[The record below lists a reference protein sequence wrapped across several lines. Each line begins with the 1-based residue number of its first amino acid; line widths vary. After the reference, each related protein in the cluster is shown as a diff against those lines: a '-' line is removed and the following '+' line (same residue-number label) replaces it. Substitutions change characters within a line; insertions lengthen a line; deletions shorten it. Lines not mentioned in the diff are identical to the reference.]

1 MQEQQANPKQKS
13 PEDVISR
20 QLRRQ
25 MERKLKKI
33 QIIPDETNLTATT
46 GLGLFIEIF
55 HQSPFARELEAC
67 LPERTSHRSV
77 GSYLMALL
85 IIAGHIR
92 GLESLSSLRRVR
104 HDPYLCELFEDE
116 VAAVRTIGDFLYDF
130 EPHHIEKLNIFLNKM
145 AKGIFEHLNIVLPE
159 AKRDPRMV
167 IDMDSSHHVHYGE
180 EIEGLWYN
188 YKNQW
193 CLESHV
199 AFDQLGL
206 CHGIELRPGNTKPG
220 KDAHLFMERVFRDH
234 RQSRLRRLEGND
246 YFRGDSAYCNQE
258 VIKKCLDLGLLFTIT
273 AHKATTQW
281 DKKMDKTGLDWQPW
295 IYGEDDL
302 NKAKK
307 AGLDL
312 PKSEVAKFYWEPSWA
327 EGKLLFPIV
336 VKRTW
341 VQFSKIKDKTKKF
354 GQRNLFE
361 LDTVKEDG
369 DWEYYA
375 VVTNMNLLEHSFQEV
390 FEHHRKRGNAE
401 NFVREGKY
409 NFHLK
414 NFPCEKLLANQ
425 AWVCFA
431 QIAHNLIRWV
441 AILDNPE
448 SPSFAK
454 KIRDDFIFH
463 PGRVIHHA
471 RQVFVRTTV
480 KMKEVLDKI
489 EGWQFPDFN
498 AARVM
503 SVPSG

>member
-1 MQEQQANPKQKS
+1 MEANHQEAESKKPDDN
-13 PEDVISR
+13 ITR

-25 MERKLKKI
+25 MERKLKRI
-33 QIIPDETNLTATT
+33 QIIPDDTSLTATT
-46 GLGLFIEIF
+46 GLGIFIEVF
-55 HQSPFARELEAC
+55 NQSPFASELAAC

-85 IIAGHIR
+85 ILAGHIR
-92 GLESLSSLRRVR
+92 GVESLSALRRVR

-116 VAAVRTIGDFLYDF
+116 VAAVRTIGDFLYAF
-130 EPHHIEKLNIFLNKM
+130 KPEHIEKLNVFLNKM
-145 AKGIFEHLNIVLPE
+145 AKGISEHLNLVLP
-159 AKRDPRMV
+159 AKNRDSRTI
-167 IDMDSSHHVHYGE
+167 IDMDSSHHVHYGD

-199 AFDQLGL
+199 AFDQIGL

-220 KDAHLFMERVFRDH
+220 KGAPDFIERVFKDH
-234 RQSRLRRLEGND
+234 RQQRIRRLEGND
-246 YFRGDSAYCNQE
+246 FFRGDSAYCNQE
-258 VIKKCLDLGLLFTIT
+258 VIKKCLELGLQFTLT

-281 DKKMDKTGLDWQPW
+281 DRDMAKEGLDWHPW
-295 IYGEDDL
+295 VNSEADL
-302 NKAKK
+302 KKAKK
-307 AGLDL
+307 AKLEL
-312 PKSEVAKFYWEPSWA
+312 PKAEVARFFWKPSWA
-327 EGKLLFPIV
+327 ERKLLFPIIV
-336 VKRTW
+336 RRTW
-341 VQFSKIKDKTKKF
+341 VQYSKVKDKMKNF
-354 GQRNLFE
+354 GQRNFFE
-361 LDTVKEDG
+361 IDTVKEEG
-369 DWEYYA
+369 AWEYYA
-375 VVTNMNLLEHSFQEV
+375 VVTNMNLAEHSLQEV
-390 FEHHRKRGNAE
+390 FEHHRKRGHAE

-414 NFPCEKLLANQ
+414 NFPCTKLLANQ

-441 AILDNPE
+441 AVLDSPDR
-448 SPSFAK
+448 PSFAK
-454 KIRDDFIFH
+454 GIRDDFVFH
-463 PGRVIHHA
+463 PGRVVRHA
-471 RQVFVRTTV
+471 RQVFVRTTL